1 MNLNEAFY
9 ILHCLVSKEPG
20 FFCLSFKV
28 LIFGGYFV
36 VTDCWEIMLLLRG
49 RGGEAEEDISN
60 HDRERGAC
68 LGMLRYSVSSI
79 ISPQHRRL
87 CSVVWDTPAP
97 PLDAGLWQRHS
108 QHSASISLAPGQRQ
122 SQPPLT
128 IIIKS
133 RTRKKNLNVQQVV
146 CDSSGRDKKH
156 IIFLV
161 ILSLPWPHYSI
172 SK

>member
-20 FFCLSFKV
+20 FFCLFVQSFNIWR
-28 LIFGGYFV
+28 LF
-36 VTDCWEIMLLLRG
+36 CCNWLLRDNVAVE
-49 RGGEAEEDISN
+49 RTGGEAEEDISN

-133 RTRKKNLNVQQVV
+133 LTRKKNLNVQQVV
-146 CDSSGRDKKH
+146 CDSSGRNKKH